1 MHFEFEGR
9 CVQDCKDPDL
19 YANTT
24 SGTCRRCAE
33 CTGGCVGPTNDT
45 QCIEDVTTT
54 ATTTTTTEQSEATT
68 SNFGLWVIGI
78 GFVMVIGIAISFVVW
93 AKCKHRTAPVTHHDR
108 SEWTRTVH
116 ASK

>member
-9 CVQDCKDPDL
+9 CVYDCKDPVL
-19 YANTT
+19 YANKT
-24 SGTCRRCAE
+24 SGTCRKCAE

-54 ATTTTTTEQSEATT
+54 ATTTTTTEQSEAT
-68 SNFGLWVIGI
+68 SNFGLWVVGI
-78 GFVMVIGIAISFVVW
+78 GFVMMIGIAIAFVAW
-93 AKCKHRTAPVTHHDR
+93 AKCKHRTAPVTQHDR